1 MALEVIAPLGRGSH
15 QVLAVADPA
24 ANLIFFLVVALVFFL
39 LAALVARANLFHL
52 PTNPLRWHY
61 WVAYEAN
68 ELSDVR
74 VRYVLILCVISICAL
89 IAAAFIFL
97 GVVFEG

>member
-1 MALEVIAPLGRGSH
+1 MALEVIAPFGKSSH
-15 QVLAVADPA
+15 QVLAVADPGA
-24 ANLIFFLVVALVFFL
+24 SLIFFLVVAGIFFL
-39 LAALVARANLFHL
+39 LAAMTAGANLFHL

-61 WVAYEAN
+61 WVTYEAN

-74 VRYVLILCVISICAL
+74 VRVVLILCIISICAL
-89 IAAAFIFL
+89 LAAAFIFL